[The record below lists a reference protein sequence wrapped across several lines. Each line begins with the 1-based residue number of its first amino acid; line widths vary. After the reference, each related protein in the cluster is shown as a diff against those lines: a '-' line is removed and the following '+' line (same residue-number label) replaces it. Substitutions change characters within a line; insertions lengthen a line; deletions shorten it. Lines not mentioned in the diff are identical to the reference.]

1 MGMGWEV
8 GRAELALCLRVT
20 PDFWP
25 EWLESVGIMNS
36 VPAQGEGAF
45 LGQVKLMS
53 LVLTMLILRHLW
65 DRQEEIL
72 SGIVTTWAYDSRY
85 IKSEGADWRVSRWDR
100 WRDVSSQHIEKEKQE
115 TEWKLQEHWGWRASQ
130 RRCPHRRHKS
140 KGEPG
145 NPSVMDASE
154 GRTQEK
160 WVGVGGWTESR
171 AAEWPSR

>member
-72 SGIVTTWAYDSRY
+72 GIVTTWAYDSRD
-85 IKSEGADWRVSRWDR
+85 IKSEGVDWRVSRWDR

-130 RRCPHRRHKS
+130 RRCI
-140 KGEPG
+140 KGKENQEILVSWMP
-145 NPSVMDASE
+145 VKE
-154 GRTQEK
+154 GLKRNGWGWE
-160 WVGVGGWTESR
+160 GGQNLEQQNDHQDKD
-171 AAEWPSR
+171 